1 MNQVVE
7 LPPKTGA
14 ISTSKSIDPVIPKS
28 VDDAFRLA
36 KMINVSGMAPKD
48 MDSAEKIA
56 AAILQGM
63 EVGMPPMTALQS
75 IAVINGRP
83 TIWGDGLVGLVR
95 GSGECEYVKE
105 WIDGEG
111 DERVAHCETKR
122 KHELEPVTRTFSIAN
137 AKAANLWS
145 KSGPWKQYPE
155 RMLQMRA
162 RAFCLR
168 DAYAD
173 ILRGMQIREEVEDYQ
188 GPDNAKNI
196 TPEKSDFADRLEKA
210 KADNV
215 DREFQ
220 GFDIDHVNAEMA
232 QAGVSTSPE
241 LENRQDAPDVID
253 VEPDQEPPP
262 DPRLEAFAAGRIAR
276 DDSKPLM
283 SAPDQFKDDETL
295 ASAWQDG
302 WRDRAKEIDE
312 RGEQT

>member
-1 MNQVVE
+1 MNEVVE

-14 ISTSKSIDPVIPKS
+14 ISTSKSVDPVIPKS

-36 KMINVSGMAPKD
+36 KMIKVSGMAPKD

-173 ILRGMQIREEVEDYQ
+173 ILRGMQVREEVEDYQ
-188 GPDNAKNI
+188 GPDNAKDI

-210 KADNV
+210 KADNG

-232 QAGVSTSPE
+232 QAGVSTST
-241 LENRQDAPDVID
+241 DIID
-253 VEPDQEPPP
+253 QPAEEESPP

-283 SAPDQFKDDETL
+283 SVPDQFKDDETL